1 MVAQGRVLRTVH
13 VLSMLTADAAF
24 TYAGAKLSNEAETD
38 ASKRRLHRTVALS
51 AMGLT
56 VVSGYRHETLESMS
70 LPESFVQFFQP
81 GTTTTVTPRA
91 PRPSCNSCTSAVWCS
106 PVDSQS
112 PWTAAR
118 CAPFAASLPTAHSIC
133 ASWPRYTGGVIT
145 GLVVVVISGLAMLTA
160 DIETFFGSWIFWTK
174 MGLVAVLLLN
184 GLMMMR
190 AETALAKDAAPASPA
205 WVSLRRGAIVSLA
218 LWFIITALGVAIVNL
233 S

>member
-1 MVAQGRVLRTVH
+1 
-13 VLSMLTADAAF
+13 
-24 TYAGAKLSNEAETD
+24 
-38 ASKRRLHRTVALS
+38 
-51 AMGLT
+51 
-56 VVSGYRHETLESMS
+56 MS

-81 GTTTTVTPRA
+81 WNDYYSHSKGAETVVQFLHIGGLVLAGGFAIAMDRGTLRTVRGVIA
-91 PRPSCNSCTSAVWCS
+91 DR
-106 PVDSQS
+106 SQHLREL
-112 PWTAAR
+112 AAIHR
-118 CAPFAASLPTAHSIC
+118 
-133 ASWPRYTGGVIT
+133 WVIT

-174 MGLVAVLLLN
+174 MGLVVVLLLN

-218 LWFIITALGVAIVNL
+218 LWFIITALGVAIINL